1 MTLRHIDQGE
11 RLTRVIVA
19 PDLPL
24 TEAIQRLDRA
34 GLGVLLLVDDTG
46 RLAGLLTDGDL
57 RRALLSGNPLTGPC
71 REIATVEPVSAAPD
85 IEAADALELMD
96 TARNFE
102 LNHLPLVDSVGCVTG
117 LVLRSDMVA
126 DPGELGVAAVVMAGG
141 LGTRLRPLTDD
152 TPKPMLPVGGRPLME
167 HIIGQLRESGIRRV
181 NITTHYRHDKIAEH
195 FGDGGG
201 FGVEIEYVSEERPLG
216 TAGALSLLAARTEPL
231 LVVNGDILTRVD
243 FRAMLGFHRRQQAAF
258 TVGVRRFAVDVPYG
272 IVETE
277 GPEVREITEKPRF
290 EFLVNAGIYLL
301 EPEIVRLIPADTRFE
316 MNDLIG
322 LAIAEGRRVVNFPI
336 VEYWLDIGRP
346 GDYAQAQADAENGRL

>member
-11 RLTRVIVA
+11 RLARVTVA
-19 PDLPL
+19 PDLAL
-24 TEAIQRLDRA
+24 NDAIQHLDRA
-34 GLGVLLLVDDTG
+34 GLGVLLLVDAAG

-57 RRALLSGNPLTGPC
+57 RRALLAGNPLTGPC
-71 REIATVEPVSAAPD
+71 SEIATAEPLVAPLD

-96 TARNFE
+96 TARAYE
-102 LNHLPLVDSVGCVTG
+102 LNHLPLIDAGGRLAG

-126 DPGELGVAAVVMAGG
+126 DPGDLGVAAVVMAGG
-141 LGTRLRPLTDD
+141 LGLRLRPLTDD
-152 TPKPMLPVGGRPLME
+152 TPKPMLLVGGRPLME
-167 HIIGQLRESGIRRV
+167 HIIGQLREAGIHRV
-181 NITTHYRHDKIAEH
+181 NVTTHYRHDKIAEH

-201 FGVEIEYVSEERPLG
+201 FGVEIDYVSEDRPLG
-216 TAGALSLLAARTEPL
+216 TAGALGLLAARDEPL

-243 FRAMLGFHRRQQAAF
+243 FRAMLGFHRREQAAF
-258 TVGVRRFAVDVPYG
+258 TVGVRRYAVDVPYG
-272 IVETE
+272 IVKSK
-277 GPEVREITEKPRF
+277 GAEVQLITEKPRF

-301 EPEIVRLIPADTRFE
+301 EPAIVRLIPAGERFE

-322 LAIAEGRRVVNFPI
+322 LAIAQGRRVVSFPI

>member
-1 MTLRHIDQGE
+1 
-11 RLTRVIVA
+11 
-19 PDLPL
+19 
-24 TEAIQRLDRA
+24 
-34 GLGVLLLVDDTG
+34 
-46 RLAGLLTDGDL
+46 
-57 RRALLSGNPLTGPC
+57 
-71 REIATVEPVSAAPD
+71 
-85 IEAADALELMD
+85 
-96 TARNFE
+96 
-102 LNHLPLVDSVGCVTG
+102 
-117 LVLRSDMVA
+117 
-126 DPGELGVAAVVMAGG
+126 MAGG

-195 FGDGGG
+195 FGDGDG

-216 TAGALSLLAARTEPL
+216 TAGALSLLAACAEPL

-243 FRAMLGFHRRQQAAF
+243 FRAMLGFHRRQEAAF

-301 EPEIVRLIPADTRFE
+301 EPEIVRLIPVDTRFE